1 MIYIKN
7 IVAGYFGKKVL
18 NNISFSI
25 NNGDFFGII
34 GENGTGKTTLLKVLC
49 NLIKPYSGTIYI
61 KNKNIDYFSKNEL
74 SKIIS
79 FLPQNMNTDFDF
91 TVYDFIMFGR
101 YTYMNILKIPSKN
114 DCIELKKTIKILNIN
129 SLLQRKIN
137 MLSGGERQKVLIA
150 QVLVQNTDI
159 IILDEPTSHLDTVNQ
174 KYVFEILKKMNEKYN
189 KTIIITLHD
198 LVSIK
203 KFCNK
208 IISMPS
214 CKILNS

>member
-1 MIYIKN
+1 MIFIKN
-7 IVAGYFGKKVL
+7 IIAGYFGKKVL
-18 NNISFSI
+18 NNISFNI
-25 NNGDFFGII
+25 KNGDFFGII
-34 GENGTGKTTLLKVLC
+34 GENGIGKTTLLKVLC
-49 NLIKPYSGTIYI
+49 NLIKPYSGIIHI
-61 KNKNIDYFSKNEL
+61 KNKNINCFSKNEL

-101 YTYMNILKIPSKN
+101 YPYMNILKIPSKN
-114 DCIELKKTIKILNIN
+114 DYIELEKTIEILNIN

-137 MLSGGERQKVLIA
+137 TLSGGEKQKVLIA

-159 IILDEPTSHLDTVNQ
+159 IILDEPTSHLDVVNQ
-174 KYVFEILKKMNEKYN
+174 KYIFEIFKKMNEKYN

-198 LVSIK
+198 LNYVK

-208 IISMPS
+208 IISMS
-214 CKILNS
+214 NYKIL